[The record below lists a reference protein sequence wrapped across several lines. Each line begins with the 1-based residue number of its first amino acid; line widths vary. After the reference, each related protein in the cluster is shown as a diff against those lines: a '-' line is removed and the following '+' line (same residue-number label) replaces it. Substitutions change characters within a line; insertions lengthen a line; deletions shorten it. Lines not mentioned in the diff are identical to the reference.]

1 MGLSIAYQLRLPAAT
16 PPVVVRDL
24 LTRAAE
30 HARVLGCPEVRGP
43 LPISRDNRIGERII
57 NVPHC
62 RPVWVLPDAGWL
74 VSADIGKM
82 CESLEFAFFR
92 HPPEVLHNYHGT
104 VRTGLPANWH
114 FDGWCKTGYAANVGW
129 EHLLACH
136 QRVLAL
142 LRFLR
147 RQGVKVSI
155 QDEGGYYPR
164 KDETG
169 LRRWMGLPVP
179 PPAAPPPPRRERKP
193 EPAALAQPAVVPDVL
208 PRRPKLRPNAVGF
221 CPAGLLLQD
230 GFPFT
235 R

>member
-16 PPVVVRDL
+16 PADEVHAI

-30 HARVLGCPEVRGP
+30 HARALGCPEVRGP
-43 LPISRDNRIGERII
+43 LTPDVENQIGYERRQSAIGRPFW
-57 NVPHC
+57 VP
-62 RPVWVLPDAGWL
+62 PSAGWL
-74 VSADIGKM
+74 VRADLGEG
-82 CESLEFAFFR
+82 CESLRLALFR
-92 HPPEVLHNYHGT
+92 HPMHVQYDPMELIET
-104 VRTGLPANWH
+104 KLPTDWH
-114 FDGWCKTGYAANVGW
+114 YDGWCKTGYAANVGW
-129 EHLLACH
+129 EHFLACH

-147 RQGVKVSI
+147 RLGVKVSI

-179 PPAAPPPPRRERKP
+179 PPATPPPPRRERKP
-193 EPAALAQPAVVPDVL
+193 QPKAPAQPAIVPAALPN
-208 PRRPKLRPNAVGF
+208 RPNRRFKVGRF
-221 CPAGLLLQD
+221 DPSELLLHE